1 MFADFLLPPICEEV
15 ELKISE
21 HCTSLMHELL
31 KNCKNYQDKDTVR
44 HLALFSSALLK
55 YQDLE
60 IQLKL
65 SSLIV
70 TTSVLVICNMQWLLP
85 GNKELPQIIREQ
97 AMSNLIGVVSI
108 EIILVKLKK
117 EIFMKNCTLI
127 FCD

>member
-1 MFADFLLPPICEEV
+1 
-15 ELKISE
+15 
-21 HCTSLMHELL
+21 MHELL

-108 EIILVKLKK
+108 EMILVKLKK
-117 EIFMKNCTLI
+117 EIFTKNCTLI
-127 FCD
+127 FYN